1 MHIYL
6 ILDEQTGLLLFLF
19 FLVLIAWKPEMLP
32 TIAREL
38 GKWYNWARKSLDDFL
53 RGINE
58 PIYETRSEVMRTI
71 NETRQSVMNDVD
83 PDILRIARALNIDVR
98 DKTKQEIMSEILR
111 RLGEGKSG

>member
-38 GKWYNWARKSLDDFL
+38 GKWYNWARRSLSEFL
-53 RGINE
+53 RELNE
-58 PIYETRSEVMRTI
+58 PIYEARSEVMRTI

-98 DKTKQEIMSEILR
+98 GKTRQEVINEILK
-111 RLGEGKSG
+111 RLGEGGNG

>member
-6 ILDEQTGLLLFLF
+6 VLDEQTGLLLFLF

-38 GKWYNWARKSLDDFL
+38 GKWYNWARRSLNEFL
-53 RGINE
+53 RELNE
-58 PIYETRSEVMRTI
+58 PIYEARSEVMRTI
-71 NETRQSVMNDVD
+71 NKTKQSVMNDVD

-98 DKTKQEIMSEILR
+98 GKTRQEVINEILKR
-111 RLGEGKSG
+111 IGESKNG

>member
-1 MHIYL
+1 
-6 ILDEQTGLLLFLF
+6 
-19 FLVLIAWKPEMLP
+19 
-32 TIAREL
+32 
-38 GKWYNWARKSLDDFL
+38 
-53 RGINE
+53 NE
-58 PIYETRSEVMRTI
+58 PIYEARSEVMRTI

>member
-53 RGINE
+53 REINE
-58 PIYETRSEVMRTI
+58 PIYEARSEVMRTI

>member
-38 GKWYNWARKSLDDFL
+38 GKWYNWARKSMDDFL
-53 RGINE
+53 REINE
-58 PIYETRSEVMRTI
+58 PIYEARSEVMRTI

>member
-6 ILDEQTGLLLFLF
+6 VLDEQTGLLLFLF

-38 GKWYNWARKSLDDFL
+38 GKWYNWARKSLNEFL
-53 RGINE
+53 RELNE
-58 PIYETRSEVMRTI
+58 PIYEARSEVTRTI
-71 NETRQSVMNDVD
+71 NEARQSVMNDVD

-98 DKTKQEIMSEILR
+98 GKTRQEVINEILK
-111 RLGEGKSG
+111 RLGEGGNG

>member
-6 ILDEQTGLLLFLF
+6 VLDEQTGLLLFLF

-38 GKWYNWARKSLDDFL
+38 GKWYNWARRSLNEFL
-53 RGINE
+53 RELNE
-58 PIYETRSEVMRTI
+58 PIYEARSEVTRTI

-98 DKTKQEIMSEILR
+98 GKTRQEVINEILK
-111 RLGEGKSG
+111 RLGEGGNG

>member
-53 RGINE
+53 REINE
-58 PIYETRSEVMRTI
+58 PIYETRSEVARTI

-98 DKTKQEIMSEILR
+98 GKTKQEIMSEILR